1 MRYRDGTEELYDMV
15 NDPGQFTN
23 AVDREELSGKKLE
36 MSELLDEIEQKVEN

>member
-1 MRYRDGTEELYDMV
+1 MV

-23 AVDREELSGKKLE
+23 VFDREELSGKKLE